1 MLNNLSSK
9 LLGKI
14 VLIVS
19 MVDLQIIPIIAE
31 KCQLG
36 IIWFSACLI
45 AQIAAGVILFY
56 TPADKNVV
64 TIDKTLVADIAN
76 LKLSVDMLK
85 SGRGRL

>member
-1 MLNNLSSK
+1 MLQNISAK

-31 KCQLG
+31 KCEKG
-36 IIWFSACLI
+36 VEWFSICLI
-45 AQIAAGVILFY
+45 AQIASGVILFY

-64 TIDKTLVADIAN
+64 TIDKSLVSDIAN